1 MIFDVI
7 EGEDVI
13 VFFDARH
20 GLFAVDVLKR
30 LDEGTTA
37 KLLISDHH
45 HLVHFLFT
53 VLSPAFIILLLLLL
67 HYQFKLYISLTDGK
81 PVKGG
86 CFFTVVSESHRL
98 FGDMETLIYASF
110 PKNILFDGPA
120 DVEVV
125 QFECIVT
132 ELALPF
138 RRRHYL
144 H

>member
-1 MIFDVI
+1 MCLHFLQLALVVDLLFCVIFDVI

-67 HYQFKLYISLTDGK
+67 HYQFKLYISLTGGK
-81 PVKGG
+81 HLLGEGKMFKVYFV
-86 CFFTVVSESHRL
+86 CFYV
-98 FGDMETLIYASF
+98 
-110 PKNILFDGPA
+110 
-120 DVEVV
+120 
-125 QFECIVT
+125 
-132 ELALPF
+132 
-138 RRRHYL
+138 
-144 H
+144 